1 MRRPLLLID
10 IDGVISLFGFDHA
23 QPPQGNYVAV
33 DGIAHFLSTEAGAQ
47 LIALSD
53 DFELV
58 WCSGWEEKADEHL
71 PFALGL
77 PAGLPHVRFE
87 HEGDG
92 DGRHWKLASIDR
104 FAGDAVLSPGWT
116 TIMTPAA
123 TCGRQRAT
131 PRPCS
136 SRPGDRTDPGTHGD
150 ADGVGASG
158 EWRRPVKPRAQTAPR
173 FTPESV
179 ACAGA
184 IPQGRAQSLRRS
196 R

>member
-92 DGRHWKLASIDR
+92 GSRHWKLAAIDR
-104 FAGDAVLSPGWT
+104 FAGDRRALAWLDDGHDLSCDVWAAARDAPTLLVGTDPAIGLIRAHTATLTAWARAVSGE
-116 TIMTPAA
+116 
-123 TCGRQRAT
+123 GQSNRARR
-131 PRPCS
+131 PRPD
-136 SRPGDRTDPGTHGD
+136 SR
-150 ADGVGASG
+150 
-158 EWRRPVKPRAQTAPR
+158 
-173 FTPESV
+173 
-179 ACAGA
+179 
-184 IPQGRAQSLRRS
+184 QSQ
-196 R
+196 